1 MKPSTVR
8 LTLSAIAALSVPLLA
23 FAPIGQAVEPVA
35 DPTTEAATT
44 TATDQAAPERNPLEL
59 PSLITA
65 TPEDGFRLALKLA
78 RLGVSQTQH
87 DKSVLRAGRAEYAQD
102 SAQLIQASQTVA
114 IHFQTVAQANNFWR
128 DPAR

>member
-23 FAPIGQAVEPVA
+23 FAPIGHAVEPVA

-44 TATDQAAPERNPLEL
+44 TAPAAPERNPLEL

>member
-23 FAPIGQAVEPVA
+23 FAPIGHAVEPVA

-44 TATDQAAPERNPLEL
+44 TAPAAPERNPLEL

-78 RLGVSQTQH
+78 RLGVGQTQH
-87 DKSVLRAGRAEYAQD
+87 DKTVLRAGRADYAQD

>member
-1 MKPSTVR
+1 MKPS
-8 LTLSAIAALSVPLLA
+8 LAPFAAPAIAGLSALLLLA
-23 FAPIGQAVEPVA
+23 FAPVAQALEPA
-35 DPTTEAATT
+35 SEQATPPAAETS
-44 TATDQAAPERNPLEL
+44 APEVVAGQRNPLEL

-87 DKSVLRAGRAEYAQD
+87 DKAVLHAGRAEYAHD

-128 DPAR
+128 D